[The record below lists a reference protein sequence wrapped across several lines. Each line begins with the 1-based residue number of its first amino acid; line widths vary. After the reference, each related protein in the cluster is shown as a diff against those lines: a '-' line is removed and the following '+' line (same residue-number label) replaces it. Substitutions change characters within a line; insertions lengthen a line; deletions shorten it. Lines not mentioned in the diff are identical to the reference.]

1 MICLAGALV
10 EYVITI
16 VALSMD
22 SLWLLIMGRAI
33 TGFTAGNQ
41 PIAQAAMI
49 AVFYAGFGVVYRT

>member
-1 MICLAGALV
+1 M

-49 AVFYAGFGVVYRT
+49 AVFYAGFGVAYRT